1 LDFFKG
7 ELAKKLDASHFEKWF
22 PDSHK
27 TEPRDFFKLMVNSEV
42 EWVQKSILDMVKMWD
57 QKLVKLRN
65 EMNIQSIVKRIGEKA
80 DTTEVNE

>member
-1 LDFFKG
+1 
-7 ELAKKLDASHFEKWF
+7 
-22 PDSHK
+22 
-27 TEPRDFFKLMVNSEV
+27 MVNSEV